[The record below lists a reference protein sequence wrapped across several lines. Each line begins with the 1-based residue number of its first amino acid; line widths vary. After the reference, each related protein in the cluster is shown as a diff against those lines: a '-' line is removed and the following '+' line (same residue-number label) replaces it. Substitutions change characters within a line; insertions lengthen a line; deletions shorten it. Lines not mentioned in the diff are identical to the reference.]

1 MISEQQLIIK
11 RLEGL
16 ERYNRHL
23 TRVGSTMLILLGAV
37 FVMAQVSPKRTVEAQ
52 VVLLND
58 NGNVVGKLTSKPK
71 VQLVLTD
78 TYKSEVASL
87 DAHGVDFKNEASGTS
102 CGVWAFGLL
111 GSYHTKEGSGGVE
124 LSNSDNPHLLMTG
137 TCIGAVPGRCRT
149 EGNTLDC
156 GFRIA
161 GSGLQPAI
169 PDPKWEGGV
178 RRVRPAAQLRE
189 VRPGRPSTFG
199 LSDQDNG
206 ERKIR
211 FRASTRRFRFGFR
224 FQRPVPRLCFPKDGG
239 SSRGGYSEI

>member
-52 VVLLND
+52 EFVLLND

-137 TCIGAVPGRCRT
+137 YGNFVSLSASQNGPSIRIRDKENYGLAIGSTQLVAPQTGEKR
-149 EGNTLDC
+149 NT
-156 GFRIA
+156 
-161 GSGLQPAI
+161 S
-169 PDPKWEGGV
+169 
-178 RRVRPAAQLRE
+178 AASIMMQGKDE
-189 VRPGRPSTFG
+189 KV
-199 LSDQDNG
+199 
-206 ERKIR
+206 IW
-211 FRASTRRFRFGFR
+211 RA
-224 FQRPVPRLCFPKDGG
+224 PVDK
-239 SSRGGYSEI
+239 